1 MLLLRMSGVLDREQ
15 TGLREPIGWQQRH
28 NPSQTHWR
36 WGRGVF
42 SGLGS
47 TAGRTVTSGM
57 DIFCTG
63 GLGATGGTGADLA
76 ASLGEASSTIFR
88 NLGLLAGTG
97 GGSDVGGPREDR
109 WNDLS
114 LSQFLE
120 VVIAMVVELETELVP
135 WPGVQGSGP
144 GFALSRKQ
152 GCFRRLGTVGTL
164 LTGGSLIL
172 RGVAGTLRLG
182 STRLRPS
189 GSFLASSGAGP
200 VSRRPRLGGGGG
212 SKGLGLL
219 EVKEWARGK
228 SEKAGFR
235 GTGTGGGG

>member
-1 MLLLRMSGVLDREQ
+1 M
-15 TGLREPIGWQQRH
+15 
-28 NPSQTHWR
+28 
-36 WGRGVF
+36 F

-47 TAGRTVTSGM
+47 TAGRTVASGM
-57 DIFCTG
+57 GIFCTG
-63 GLGATGGTGADLA
+63 GLGATGGTGANLA
-76 ASLGEASSTIFR
+76 ASLREGSSAIFR

-120 VVIAMVVELETELVP
+120 VATAMVVELETELVP
-135 WPGVQGSGP
+135 WPGVQGSRP
-144 GFALSRKQ
+144 GFTLSRKQ

-164 LTGGSLIL
+164 LIGGSLIL
-172 RGVAGTLRLG
+172 RGVAGTLRPG
-182 STRLRPS
+182 STRLRPNAS
-189 GSFLASSGAGP
+189 LASSGAEP
-200 VSRRPRLGGGGG
+200 VSGRPRLGGGGG

-219 EVKEWARGK
+219 EVNEWARGK

>member
-1 MLLLRMSGVLDREQ
+1 M
-15 TGLREPIGWQQRH
+15 
-28 NPSQTHWR
+28 
-36 WGRGVF
+36 F

-47 TAGRTVTSGM
+47 TAGRTVASGRG
-57 DIFCTG
+57 IFCTG

-76 ASLGEASSTIFR
+76 VSLGEASSGIFR

-109 WNDLS
+109 CNDLS

-120 VVIAMVVELETELVP
+120 VAVAMVAELLTELVP
-135 WPGVQGSGP
+135 WAGVQGSGL
-144 GFALSRKQ
+144 GFTLSRKQ
-152 GCFRRLGTVGTL
+152 GGFRRLGTEGVL
-164 LTGGSLIL
+164 PIGGSLIL

-182 STRLRPS
+182 STRLRPN

-200 VSRRPRLGGGGG
+200 VSGRLRLGGVGG

>member
-1 MLLLRMSGVLDREQ
+1 MRGP
-15 TGLREPIGWQQRH
+15 TGWQAEAL
-28 NPSQTHWR
+28 PSQTHWR
-36 WGRGVF
+36 LGRGVF

-47 TAGRTVTSGM
+47 TAGRTVASGM
-57 DIFCTG
+57 GIFGTG
-63 GLGATGGTGADLA
+63 GLGATGGTKSPGLA
-76 ASLGEASSTIFR
+76 ASLGEASSVIFR

-109 WNDLS
+109 WKDLS

-120 VVIAMVVELETELVP
+120 VATAMAAELETELVP
-135 WPGVQGSGP
+135 WPGVQGSGL
-144 GFALSRKQ
+144 GFTLSRKQ
-152 GCFRRLGTVGTL
+152 GFRRLGTVGAL
-164 LTGGSLIL
+164 PNGGSLIL
-172 RGVAGTLRLG
+172 RGVAGTLRPG
-182 STRLRPS
+182 SIRLKPN
-189 GSFLASSGAGP
+189 GSFLASSRAGP
-200 VSRRPRLGGGGG
+200 ASGRLRLGGGGG

>member
-1 MLLLRMSGVLDREQ
+1 M
-15 TGLREPIGWQQRH
+15 
-28 NPSQTHWR
+28 
-36 WGRGVF
+36 F

-47 TAGRTVTSGM
+47 TAGRTAASCMG
-57 DIFCTG
+57 IFCTG

-76 ASLGEASSTIFR
+76 ASLREASSAIFG
-88 NLGLLAGTG
+88 NFGLLAGTG
-97 GGSDVGGPREDR
+97 GGSEVGGPRGDR

-120 VVIAMVVELETELVP
+120 VAMAMVVELEIELVP

-144 GFALSRKQ
+144 GFTLSRKQ

-164 LTGGSLIL
+164 PIGGSLIL
-172 RGVAGTLRLG
+172 RGVVGTLRPG
-182 STRLRPS
+182 STLLRPN

-200 VSRRPRLGGGGG
+200 VSGRPRLGGGGG

>member
-1 MLLLRMSGVLDREQ
+1 M
-15 TGLREPIGWQQRH
+15 
-28 NPSQTHWR
+28 
-36 WGRGVF
+36 F

-47 TAGRTVTSGM
+47 TAGRAVASGM
-57 DIFCTG
+57 GIFCTG
-63 GLGATGGTGADLA
+63 GLGATGGTNLA
-76 ASLGEASSTIFR
+76 ASLGGASSAIFR

-120 VVIAMVVELETELVP
+120 VAMAMVVELETEPVP

-144 GFALSRKQ
+144 GFTLSRKQ
-152 GCFRRLGTVGTL
+152 GCFRRLGTVGML
-164 LTGGSLIL
+164 PTGGSLIL
-172 RGVAGTLRLG
+172 RGVAGTLRPG
-182 STRLRPS
+182 STRLRPIAS
-189 GSFLASSGAGP
+189 LVSSGGGP
-200 VSRRPRLGGGGG
+200 VSGRPRLGGGGG

-219 EVKEWARGK
+219 EVNEWARGK